1 MLVFI
6 SCQVFRVIEPVWLH
20 VTTGYWGSAT
30 YIGTG
35 FSDRLAGSPYDDV
48 NPNGLAFIIV
58 FILPL
63 MHFATKN
70 AGLRWKVL
78 YYLLMPLFIYA
89 MILTQSRSGLIG
101 LIVVTLGILRSIK
114 WKIPVLIAITLCAV
128 VIWGSLDQVHKER
141 YLSINIFNR
150 NVIGHESAEG
160 RIQGWKWGFEVFL
173 DRPLFGHGL
182 GTSAE
187 AGWNIAGHGQIAHN
201 MYIEILQELGIIGF
215 GVFVLFVKRLFESLI
230 AIKKVSCES
239 PGSKFFT
246 NLISAFEIQGILLIV
261 FSFASYGLST
271 YIWYLLSGCSAA
283 LLKLY
288 GESRRPIMRRNY
300 AAQHH

>member
-70 AGLRWKVL
+70 AGLRWKLL
-78 YYLLMPLFIYA
+78 YYLLIPLFIYA

-114 WKIPVLIAITLCAV
+114 WKIPVLVAITLGAV
-128 VIWGSLDQVHKER
+128 VIWGSLDQVHRER

-150 NVIGHESAEG
+150 NVVGHETAEG
-160 RIQGWKWGFEVFL
+160 RIEGWKWGFKVFL
-173 DRPLFGHGL
+173 NRPLFGHGL

-187 AGWNIAGHGQIAHN
+187 AGWNVVGHGQIAHN
-201 MYIEILQELGIIGF
+201 MYIEVLQELGIIGF
-215 GVFVLFVKRLFESLI
+215 AIFLLFIKRLFESLLMLKQRM
-230 AIKKVSCES
+230 AFDAH
-239 PGSKFFT
+239 GTQF
-246 NLISAFEIQGILLIV
+246 LIDLVTALEIQGVLLII

-271 YIWYLLSGCSAA
+271 CIWYLIAGLSTVVHTIA
-283 LLKLY
+283 
-288 GESRRPIMRRNY
+288 GEVDVFS
-300 AAQHH
+300 